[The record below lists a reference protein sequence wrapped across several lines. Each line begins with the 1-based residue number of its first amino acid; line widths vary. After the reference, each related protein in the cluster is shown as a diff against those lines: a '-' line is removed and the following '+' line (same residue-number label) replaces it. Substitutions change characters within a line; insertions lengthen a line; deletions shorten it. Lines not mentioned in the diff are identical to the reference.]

1 MQFGRLKKI
10 ISEDDFLK
18 IENAKVVLIGVGG
31 VGGAVLEGLVRSG
44 IKNIKIIDNDNV
56 DITNLNRQIITNM
69 DNIGLKKVDVAEKRA
84 KSINPECNITAL
96 ATFLTKNN
104 LEILNDYDYIIDAC
118 DTITTKKDIIKYA
131 FNNNRK
137 LITCLG
143 TGNRFDPTKLKITT
157 LDKTMNDPVAKVMRK
172 IVKEEHINLKK
183 CVVVAS
189 DELPQK
195 ISDRVPGSTP
205 FVPNAAGL
213 IIASYVIN
221 DLIHKTTF

>member
-1 MQFGRLKKI
+1 MQFDRLKKI
-10 ISEDDFLK
+10 ISESDFLK
-18 IENAKVVLIGVGG
+18 IANAKVVIVGVGG

-69 DNIGLKKVDVAEKRA
+69 DNIGFKKVDVAEKRA

-104 LEILNDYDYIIDAC
+104 LEMLNDYDYIIDAC

-172 IVKEEHINLKK
+172 IVKDEHINLKN
-183 CVVVAS
+183 CVVLAS
-189 DELPQK
+189 DELPK
-195 ISDRVPGSTP
+195 KVFDRVPGSTP
-205 FVPNAAGL
+205 FVPNAAGF
-213 IIASYVIN
+213 IIASHVIS
-221 DLIHKTTF
+221 DLIR

>member
-1 MQFGRLKKI
+1 MQFDRLKKI
-10 ISEDDFLK
+10 ISENDFLK
-18 IENAKVVLIGVGG
+18 IESAKVAIVGVGG

-44 IKNIKIIDNDNV
+44 IKNIIIIDNDNV

-172 IVKEEHINLKK
+172 IVKDEHINLKN
-183 CVVVAS
+183 CVVLAS
-189 DELPQK
+189 DELPK
-195 ISDRVPGSTP
+195 KVSDRVPGSTP
-205 FVPNAAGL
+205 FVPNAAGF
-213 IIASYVIN
+213 IIASHVIS
-221 DLIHKTTF
+221 DLIR

>member
-1 MQFGRLKKI
+1 MQFDRLKKI
-10 ISEDDFLK
+10 ISESDFLE
-18 IENAKVVLIGVGG
+18 IANAKVVIVGVGG

-69 DNIGLKKVDVAEKRA
+69 DNIGFKKVDVAKKRA

-172 IVKEEHINLKK
+172 IVKNEHINLKK
-183 CVVVAS
+183 CVVLTS
-189 DELPQK
+189 DELPRK
-195 ISDRVPGSTP
+195 VSDRVPGSTP
-205 FVPNAAGL
+205 FVPNAAGF
-213 IIASYVIN
+213 IIASHVIS
-221 DLIHKTTF
+221 DLIR

>member
-1 MQFGRLKKI
+1 MQFDRLKKI
-10 ISEDDFLK
+10 ISESDFLK
-18 IENAKVVLIGVGG
+18 IANAKVVIVGVGG

-44 IKNIKIIDNDNV
+44 IRNIKIIDNDNV

-69 DNIGLKKVDVAEKRA
+69 DNIGFKKVDVAEKRA

-172 IVKEEHINLKK
+172 IVKNEHINLKK
-183 CVVVAS
+183 CVVLAS
-189 DELPQK
+189 DELPRK
-195 ISDRVPGSTP
+195 VSDRVPGSTP
-205 FVPNAAGL
+205 FVPNAAGF
-213 IIASYVIN
+213 IIASHVIS
-221 DLIHKTTF
+221 DLIR

>member
-1 MQFGRLKKI
+1 MQFDRLKKI
-10 ISEDDFLK
+10 ISENDFLK
-18 IENAKVVLIGVGG
+18 IANAKVVIVGVGG

-69 DNIGLKKVDVAEKRA
+69 DNIGFKKVDVAEKRA

-172 IVKEEHINLKK
+172 IVKNEHINLKK
-183 CVVVAS
+183 CVVLTS
-189 DELPQK
+189 DELPRK
-195 ISDRVPGSTP
+195 VSDRVPGSTP
-205 FVPNAAGL
+205 FVPNAAGF
-213 IIASYVIN
+213 IIASHVIS
-221 DLIHKTTF
+221 DLIR

>member
-1 MQFGRLKKI
+1 MQFDRLKKI
-10 ISEDDFLK
+10 ISESDFLK
-18 IENAKVVLIGVGG
+18 IANAKIVLIGVGG

-172 IVKEEHINLKK
+172 IVKDEHINLKK
-183 CVVVAS
+183 CVVLAS
-189 DELPQK
+189 DELPRK
-195 ISDRVPGSTP
+195 VSDRVPGSTP
-205 FVPNAAGL
+205 FVPNAAGF
-213 IIASYVIN
+213 IIASHVIS
-221 DLIHKTTF
+221 DLIR

>member
-1 MQFGRLKKI
+1 MQFDRLKKI
-10 ISEDDFLK
+10 ISENDFLK
-18 IENAKVVLIGVGG
+18 IASAKVAIVGVGG

-44 IKNIKIIDNDNV
+44 IKNIIIIDNDNV

-172 IVKEEHINLKK
+172 IVKDEHINLKN
-183 CVVVAS
+183 CVVLAS
-189 DELPQK
+189 DELPRK
-195 ISDRVPGSTP
+195 VSDRVPGSTP
-205 FVPNAAGL
+205 FVPNAAGF
-213 IIASYVIN
+213 IIASHVIS
-221 DLIHKTTF
+221 DLIR

>member
-1 MQFGRLKKI
+1 MQFDRLKKI
-10 ISEDDFLK
+10 ISESDFLK
-18 IENAKVVLIGVGG
+18 IANAKIVLIGVGG

-143 TGNRFDPTKLKITT
+143 TGNRFDPIKLKITT

-172 IVKEEHINLKK
+172 IVKDEHINLKK
-183 CVVVAS
+183 CVVLAS
-189 DELPQK
+189 DELPRK
-195 ISDRVPGSTP
+195 VSDRVPGSTP
-205 FVPNAAGL
+205 FVPNAAGF
-213 IIASYVIN
+213 IIASHVIS
-221 DLIHKTTF
+221 DLIR

>member
-1 MQFGRLKKI
+1 MQFDRLKKI
-10 ISEDDFLK
+10 ISESDFLK
-18 IENAKVVLIGVGG
+18 IANAKIVLIGVGG

-69 DNIGLKKVDVAEKRA
+69 DNIGFKKVDVAEKRA

-172 IVKEEHINLKK
+172 IVKDEHINLKN
-183 CVVVAS
+183 CVVLAS
-189 DELPQK
+189 DELPK
-195 ISDRVPGSTP
+195 KVSDRVPGSTP
-205 FVPNAAGL
+205 FVPNAAGF
-213 IIASYVIN
+213 IIASHVIS
-221 DLIHKTTF
+221 DLIR

>member
-1 MQFGRLKKI
+1 MQFDRLKKI
-10 ISEDDFLK
+10 ISESDFLE
-18 IENAKVVLIGVGG
+18 IANAKVVIVGVGG

-69 DNIGLKKVDVAEKRA
+69 DNIGFKKVDVAEKRA

-172 IVKEEHINLKK
+172 IVKDEHINLKN
-183 CVVVAS
+183 CVVLAS
-189 DELPQK
+189 DELPRK
-195 ISDRVPGSTP
+195 VSDRVPGSTP
-205 FVPNAAGL
+205 FVPNAAGF
-213 IIASYVIN
+213 IIASHVIS
-221 DLIHKTTF
+221 DLIR

>member
-1 MQFGRLKKI
+1 MQFDRLKKI
-10 ISEDDFLK
+10 ISESDFLE
-18 IENAKVVLIGVGG
+18 IANAKVVIVGVGG

-69 DNIGLKKVDVAEKRA
+69 DNIGFKKVDVAEKRA

-172 IVKEEHINLKK
+172 IVKDEHINLKN
-183 CVVVAS
+183 CVVLAS
-189 DELPQK
+189 DELPK
-195 ISDRVPGSTP
+195 KVSDRVPGSTP
-205 FVPNAAGL
+205 FVPNAAGF
-213 IIASYVIN
+213 IIASHVIS
-221 DLIHKTTF
+221 DLIR

>member
-1 MQFGRLKKI
+1 MQFDRLKKI
-10 ISEDDFLK
+10 ISESDFLK
-18 IENAKVVLIGVGG
+18 IANAKVVIVGVGG

-44 IKNIKIIDNDNV
+44 IRNIKIIDNDNV

-69 DNIGLKKVDVAEKRA
+69 DNIGFKKVDVAEKRA

-172 IVKEEHINLKK
+172 IVKDEHINLKN
-183 CVVVAS
+183 CVVLAS
-189 DELPQK
+189 DELPK
-195 ISDRVPGSTP
+195 KVSDRVPGSTP
-205 FVPNAAGL
+205 FVPNAAGF
-213 IIASYVIN
+213 IIASHVIS
-221 DLIHKTTF
+221 DLIR

>member
-1 MQFGRLKKI
+1 MQFDRLKKI
-10 ISEDDFLK
+10 ISESDFLK
-18 IENAKVVLIGVGG
+18 IANAKIVLIGVGG

-172 IVKEEHINLKK
+172 IVKDEHINLKN
-183 CVVVAS
+183 CVVLAS
-189 DELPQK
+189 DELPRK
-195 ISDRVPGSTP
+195 VSDRVPGSTP
-205 FVPNAAGL
+205 FVPNAAGF
-213 IIASYVIN
+213 IIASHVIS
-221 DLIHKTTF
+221 DLIR

>member
-1 MQFGRLKKI
+1 MQFDRLKKI
-10 ISEDDFLK
+10 ISENDFLK
-18 IENAKVVLIGVGG
+18 IESAKVVIIGVGG

-172 IVKEEHINLKK
+172 IVKDEHINLKK
-183 CVVVAS
+183 CVVLAS
-189 DELPQK
+189 DELPRK
-195 ISDRVPGSTP
+195 VSDRVPGSTP
-205 FVPNAAGL
+205 FVPNAAGF
-213 IIASYVIN
+213 IIASHVIS
-221 DLIHKTTF
+221 DLIR

>member
-1 MQFGRLKKI
+1 MQFDRLKKI
-10 ISEDDFLK
+10 ISESDFLK
-18 IENAKVVLIGVGG
+18 IANAKVVIVGVGG

-69 DNIGLKKVDVAEKRA
+69 DNIGFKKVDVAEKRA

-172 IVKEEHINLKK
+172 IVKDEHINLKN
-183 CVVVAS
+183 CVVLAS
-189 DELPQK
+189 DELPK
-195 ISDRVPGSTP
+195 KVSDRVPGSTP
-205 FVPNAAGL
+205 FVPNAAGF
-213 IIASYVIN
+213 IIASHVIS
-221 DLIHKTTF
+221 DLIR

>member
-1 MQFGRLKKI
+1 MQFDRLKKI
-10 ISEDDFLK
+10 ISENDFLK

-131 FNNNRK
+131 FNNRK

-143 TGNRFDPTKLKITT
+143 TGNRFDPTKLRITT

-172 IVKEEHINLKK
+172 IVKDEHINLKK
-183 CVVVAS
+183 CVVLAS
-189 DELPQK
+189 DELPRK
-195 ISDRVPGSTP
+195 VSDRVPGSTP
-205 FVPNAAGL
+205 FVPNAAGF
-213 IIASYVIN
+213 IIASHVIS
-221 DLIHKTTF
+221 DLIR

>member
-1 MQFGRLKKI
+1 MQFDRLKKI
-10 ISEDDFLK
+10 ISESDFLK
-18 IENAKVVLIGVGG
+18 IASAKVAIVGVGG

-56 DITNLNRQIITNM
+56 DITNLNRQIIANM

-172 IVKEEHINLKK
+172 IVKDEHINLKN
-183 CVVVAS
+183 CVVLAS
-189 DELPQK
+189 DELPK
-195 ISDRVPGSTP
+195 KVSDRIPGSTP
-205 FVPNAAGL
+205 FVPNAAGF
-213 IIASYVIN
+213 IIASHVIS
-221 DLIHKTTF
+221 DLIR

>member
-1 MQFGRLKKI
+1 MQFDRLKKI
-10 ISEDDFLK
+10 ISENDFLK

-143 TGNRFDPTKLKITT
+143 TGNRFDPTKLRITT

-172 IVKEEHINLKK
+172 IVKDEHINLKK
-183 CVVVAS
+183 CVVLAS
-189 DELPQK
+189 DELPRK
-195 ISDRVPGSTP
+195 VSDRVPGSTP
-205 FVPNAAGL
+205 FVPNAAGF
-213 IIASYVIN
+213 IIASHVIS
-221 DLIHKTTF
+221 DLIR

>member
-1 MQFGRLKKI
+1 MQFDRLKKI
-10 ISEDDFLK
+10 ISESDFLK
-18 IENAKVVLIGVGG
+18 IANAKVVIVGVGG

-69 DNIGLKKVDVAEKRA
+69 DNIGFKKVDVAEKRA

-172 IVKEEHINLKK
+172 IVKDEHINLKK
-183 CVVVAS
+183 CVVSTS
-189 DELPQK
+189 DELPK
-195 ISDRVPGSTP
+195 KVSDRVPGSTP
-205 FVPNAAGL
+205 FVPNAAGF
-213 IIASYVIN
+213 IIASHVIS
-221 DLIHKTTF
+221 DLIR